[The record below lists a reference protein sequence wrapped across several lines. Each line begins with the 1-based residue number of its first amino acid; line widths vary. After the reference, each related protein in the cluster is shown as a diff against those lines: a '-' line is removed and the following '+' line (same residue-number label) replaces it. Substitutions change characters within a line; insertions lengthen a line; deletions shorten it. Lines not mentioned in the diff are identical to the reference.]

1 MRDLSFPTRDQT
13 CVPCLGRQ
21 ILNHRTTAESPSVL
35 FLKGNLCLL
44 MFSFQREDLCFHY
57 NSEKF
62 QLRHL
67 LVKIG
72 EKSLPCSPSYWYNPL
87 TLKKVVPEVQLR
99 GPQSAVSKSPIS
111 VQPVALRWNNT
122 TPEASPSQPPTLLYL
137 YPRQPEIK
145 WYLYLLSVRSSASPL
160 TFQHLGFPAC
170 KLEN

>member
-21 ILNHRTTAESPSVL
+21 ILNHGTTAESPSVL

-44 MFSFQREDLCFHY
+44 MFSFQREDLCFRY

-87 TLKKVVPEVQLR
+87 TLKKVVLEVQLR

-111 VQPVALRWNNT
+111 VPPVALRWNNT
-122 TPEASPSQPPTLLYL
+122 TPEAPASRPQASSTSIHTNQKSNDTSIYYLWGLLQAPSLFNTLVFL
-137 YPRQPEIK
+137 P
-145 WYLYLLSVRSSASPL
+145 V
-160 TFQHLGFPAC
+160 
-170 KLEN
+170 N